1 MLTKRLIKAIGCIEV
16 LIGLT
21 TVIGLVTYAFMSI
34 STKPLNVFVFVLVT
48 AAASFTLGLGL
59 LNHQPWARTLLVF
72 FSGYI
77 VLTKAMI
84 AFDLLRFNGEIVTSI
99 PAGVKNATSV
109 LYHGFIIWFLSR
121 RPVKKLFS

>member
-1 MLTKRLIKAIGCIEV
+1 MIKKMLKAIAIIEV
-16 LIGLT
+16 LIGLVT
-21 TVIGLVTYAFMSI
+21 IIGLVAYAFMSI

-48 AAASFTLGLGL
+48 AAASFALGLGL
-59 LNHQPWARTLLVF
+59 LNHQPWARTLLLF

-77 VLTKAMI
+77 VLTKVMI

-99 PAGVKNATSV
+99 PAGVKNAASI

-121 RPVKKLFS
+121 RPVKRLFS